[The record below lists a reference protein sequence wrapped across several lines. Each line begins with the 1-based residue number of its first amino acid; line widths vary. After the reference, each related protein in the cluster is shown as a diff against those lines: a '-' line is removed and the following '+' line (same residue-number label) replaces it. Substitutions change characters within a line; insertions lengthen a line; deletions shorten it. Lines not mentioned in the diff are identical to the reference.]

1 MLRFLGA
8 GVKTSVCVK
17 EHTMSMADVEK
28 QYSSPIHKLLPF
40 FESSRNGW
48 KTKCRKAK
56 MDIKRLKNQVA
67 KLGRSREHWKQAAQ
81 ERALEVQRL
90 RRELEAE
97 KI

>member
-28 QYSSPIHKLLPF
+28 QYSSPVHKLLPF

-48 KTKCRKAK
+48 KNKCREAK
-56 MDIKRLKNQVA
+56 KDIKRLKNQVA
-67 KLGRSREHWKQAAQ
+67 KLGCSRDRWKRAAQ
-81 ERALEVQRL
+81 ERASEVQRL
-90 RRELEAE
+90 RRELEVE